1 MARLSSITNL
11 DGILAAAKSWKERC
25 LLGSGSVF
33 SESQLWT
40 ADNVDLVN
48 KYFVQNPLEGKQTFL
63 QKLKQQLT
71 PAEPAVKQLAAEM
84 VWALLLF
91 PSNITGNTKRKNVLE
106 VWSWSGVGIDQNHP
120 MLKVLDFGIGSG
132 GIAYNNKRPHELA
145 FLTELMQEMKAKGS
159 PATAFLS
166 SHPWKF
172 GNWVDSLPSTGKR
185 QFRHMMLYMLFP
197 DEYERVS
204 STSEK
209 QKIVQA
215 FPQFLSSFA
224 ELPDDSASVSVDRK
238 LSVIRKGLEREYQ
251 NQEIDFYE
259 PPVKQLWKP
268 DSEEEPPT
276 NGTVDEE
283 EEGEAAVIVPVY
295 TVEAALEDVFME
307 PDAFQDILDTLK
319 LKRNVILHGPPGTG
333 KSFIAQELAYALI
346 KAKDPER
353 VKFIQFH
360 QSYSYEDFIEGFRP
374 TPKGTFELK
383 PGLFRT
389 FCEKARSDPQ
399 NQYVLVIDEINRGN
413 LSKIF
418 GELLLLI
425 EGDKRSQKYALNLA
439 YSNDSFYV
447 PANLFL
453 IGLMNTADRSLALVD
468 YAIRRRF
475 AFIPLVPMFESK
487 KFRSWLAARSSE
499 GLADAVIA
507 RMTEL
512 NKVIQDD
519 PALGSGFCIGH
530 SFFCPGK
537 LDKDLDEN
545 WFKRVVKTEIQP
557 LLEEYWYDNSK
568 RSQGL
573 MEKLNAS
580 L

>member
-1 MARLSSITNL
+1 
-11 DGILAAAKSWKERC
+11 
-25 LLGSGSVF
+25 
-33 SESQLWT
+33 
-40 ADNVDLVN
+40 
-48 KYFVQNPLEGKQTFL
+48 
-63 QKLKQQLT
+63 
-71 PAEPAVKQLAAEM
+71 
-84 VWALLLF
+84 
-91 PSNITGNTKRKNVLE
+91 
-106 VWSWSGVGIDQNHP
+106 
-120 MLKVLDFGIGSG
+120 
-132 GIAYNNKRPHELA
+132 
-145 FLTELMQEMKAKGS
+145 
-159 PATAFLS
+159 
-166 SHPWKF
+166 
-172 GNWVDSLPSTGKR
+172 
-185 QFRHMMLYMLFP
+185 MMLYMLFP
-197 DEYERVS
+197 DDYERVS

-209 QKIVQA
+209 QKIVEA

-224 ELPDDSASVSVDRK
+224 ELPDDSPSVSVDRK
-238 LSVIRKGLEREYQ
+238 LSAIRRGLEREFQ

-268 DSEEEPPT
+268 DSEEDLPT
-276 NGTVDEE
+276 NDMTDIEE
-283 EEGEAAVIVPVY
+283 EAETAVVISAY
-295 TVEAALEDVFME
+295 TVEAALEDLFME
-307 PDAFQDILDTLK
+307 QGAFQEILDTLK
-319 LKRNVILHGPPGTG
+319 LKRNVILHGPPGVG

-346 KAKDPER
+346 KAKDTER

-383 PGLFRT
+383 HGLFRT

-413 LSKIF
+413 LSKIC

-425 EGDKRSQKYALNLA
+425 ESDKRSQKFALNLA

-453 IGLMNTADRSLALVD
+453 VGLMNTADRSLALVD

-487 KFRSWLAARSSE
+487 KFRAWLASRSSTE
-499 GLADAVIA
+499 LADAVIA
-507 RMTEL
+507 RMTEV

-537 LDKDLDEN
+537 LDGNLDES

-557 LLEEYWYDNSK
+557 LLEEYWYDNPKQSK
-568 RSQGL
+568 GVI
-573 MEKLNAS
+573 EKLSAS
-580 L
+580 F

>member
-1 MARLSSITNL
+1 MAKLSKIEGLN
-11 DGILAAAKSWKERC
+11 DVLAAAAQWKERC
-25 LLGSGSVF
+25 LLSDGSIF
-33 SESQLWT
+33 SDNQVWT
-40 ADNVDLVN
+40 RPNIDLLD
-48 KYFVQNPLEGKQTFL
+48 KYFVQNPIEGKNKFIN
-63 QKLKQQLT
+63 KLNIQLNPSDST
-71 PAEPAVKQLAAEM
+71 VKQLAAEM
-84 VWALLLF
+84 LWALLLF
-91 PSNITGNTKRKNVLE
+91 PSNISGHKKRETVLE
-106 VWSWSGVGIDQNHP
+106 IWSWSGVRIDTHHP
-120 MLKVLDFGIGSG
+120 MLKILDYGVGSG
-132 GIAYNNKRPHELA
+132 GIAYNNKRPYELA
-145 FLTELMQEMKAKGS
+145 FLTELMQEVKTEGS
-159 PATAFLS
+159 PGTAFLS
-166 SHPWKF
+166 SNPWKF
-172 GNWVDSLPSTGKR
+172 GNWVDSLSSTGKR

-197 DEYERVS
+197 DDYERVS

-209 QKIVQA
+209 QKIVEA

-224 ELPDDSASVSVDRK
+224 ELPDDSPSVSVDRK
-238 LSVIRKGLEREYQ
+238 LSAIRRGLEREFQ

-268 DSEEEPPT
+268 DSEEDLPT
-276 NGTVDEE
+276 NDMTDIEE
-283 EEGEAAVIVPVY
+283 EAETAVVISAY
-295 TVEAALEDVFME
+295 TVEAALEDLFME
-307 PDAFQDILDTLK
+307 QGAFQEILDTLK
-319 LKRNVILHGPPGTG
+319 LKRNVILHGPPGVG

-346 KAKDPER
+346 KAKDTER

-383 PGLFRT
+383 HGLFRT

-413 LSKIF
+413 LSKIC

-425 EGDKRSQKYALNLA
+425 ESDKRSQKFALNLA

-453 IGLMNTADRSLALVD
+453 VGLMNTADRSLALVD

-487 KFRSWLAARSSE
+487 KFRAWLASRSSTE
-499 GLADAVIA
+499 LADAVIA
-507 RMTEL
+507 RMPEV

-537 LDKDLDEN
+537 LDGNLDES

-557 LLEEYWYDNSK
+557 LLEEYWYDNPKQSK
-568 RSQGL
+568 GVI
-573 MEKLNAS
+573 EKLSAS
-580 L
+580 F

>member
-1 MARLSSITNL
+1 MARYSTITNL
-11 DGILAAAKSWKERC
+11 DGILGAAKRWKERC
-25 LLGSGSVF
+25 LLESGSVF
-33 SESQLWT
+33 GEGQLWT
-40 ADNVDLVN
+40 ANNVDFVN

-91 PSNITGNTKRKNVLE
+91 PSNIGGNTKRKNVLE
-106 VWSWSGVGIDQNHP
+106 VWSWSGVTIDQNHP
-120 MLKVLDFGIGSG
+120 MLAILDYGIGSG
-132 GIAYNNKRPHELA
+132 GIAYNNKRPWELA
-145 FLTELMQEMKAKGS
+145 FLTELMQAMKAEGS
-159 PATAFLS
+159 PASALLS
-166 SHPWKF
+166 SNPWKF
-172 GNWVDSLPSTGKR
+172 GNWIDHLPSTGKR

-204 STSEK
+204 STTEK

-215 FPQFLSSFA
+215 FPQFLSSYA
-224 ELPDDSASVSVDRK
+224 ESPDESDSISVDRK
-238 LSVIRKGLEREYQ
+238 LAVVRKGLERQYQ

-259 PPVKQLWKP
+259 PPVKALWKP
-268 DSEEEPPT
+268 DNDSDSPSAEATETEEEA
-276 NGTVDEE
+276 
-283 EEGEAAVIVPVY
+283 EAAVIIPSY
-295 TVEAALEDVFME
+295 TVDAALEDVFME
-307 PDAFQDILDTLK
+307 PDAFQEILDTLK
-319 LKRNVILHGPPGTG
+319 LKRNVILHGPPGVG

-374 TPKGTFELK
+374 TPNGTFELK
-383 PGLFRT
+383 HGLFRT
-389 FCEKARSDPQ
+389 FSEKARSDPQ

-425 EGDKRSQKYALNLA
+425 ESDKRSQKYALNLA

-475 AFIPLVPMFESK
+475 AFIPLFPMFAFK
-487 KFRSWLAARSSE
+487 KFRSWLTDRSSE
-499 GLADAVIA
+499 ALADAVIA
-507 RMTEL
+507 RVTEL
-512 NKVIQDD
+512 NKVIEDD

-537 LDKDLDEN
+537 LEKDLDYK
-545 WFKRVVKTEIQP
+545 WFKRVVRTEIQP
-557 LLEEYWYDNSK
+557 LLEEYWYDNPK
-568 RSQGL
+568 RSQSL
-573 MEKLNAS
+573 IEKLNES